1 MFVEETQ
8 SSDALSDVQIVLA
21 EVFFFKKKVM
31 NVIVVS
37 SD

>member
-21 EVFFFKKKVM
+21 EVFFLKKKLE
-31 NVIVVS
+31 S
-37 SD
+37 

>member
-21 EVFFFKKKVM
+21 EVFFFKKKLE
-31 NVIVVS
+31 S
-37 SD
+37 